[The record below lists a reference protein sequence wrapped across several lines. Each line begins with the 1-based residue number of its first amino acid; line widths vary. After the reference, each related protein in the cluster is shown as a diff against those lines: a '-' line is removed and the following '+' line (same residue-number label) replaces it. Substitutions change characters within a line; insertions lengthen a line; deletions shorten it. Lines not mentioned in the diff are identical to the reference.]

1 VPLHKDDSFG
11 VRGMEFRGQE
21 LLEVSAVTVPS
32 NPDALQRLM
41 GSSNLQPALREIA
54 EERLIVEED
63 DEQEIEEAKAEEDE
77 ELLSDLMAVV
87 GELKRMIELL
97 EERAGESPDEDEPT
111 EDDDE
116 ADTDDYGDGDEP
128 ESRDI
133 STTNEGEYDLYAE
146 VAGATAAALE
156 EAE

>member
-1 VPLHKDDSFG
+1 
-11 VRGMEFRGQE
+11 
-21 LLEVSAVTVPS
+21 
-32 NPDALQRLM
+32 
-41 GSSNLQPALREIA
+41 
-54 EERLIVEED
+54 
-63 DEQEIEEAKAEEDE
+63 
-77 ELLSDLMAVV
+77 MAVV